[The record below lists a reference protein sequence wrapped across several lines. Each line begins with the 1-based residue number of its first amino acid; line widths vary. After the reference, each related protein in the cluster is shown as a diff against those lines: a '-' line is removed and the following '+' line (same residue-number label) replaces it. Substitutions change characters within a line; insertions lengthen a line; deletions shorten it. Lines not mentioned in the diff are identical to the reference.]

1 MTFDGSALLLVA
13 GIIAALAIFILDAV
27 QHSAGRGQ
35 AMSDPQNNPDDAA
48 RAIRACK
55 CREELDGYEA
65 EAKRRGI
72 AAHELQLILERRKI
86 MRW

>member
-1 MTFDGSALLLVA
+1 
-13 GIIAALAIFILDAV
+13 
-27 QHSAGRGQ
+27 
-35 AMSDPQNNPDDAA
+35 MSDRQNNPDDAA

-65 EAKRRGI
+65 DAKRRGI
-72 AAHELQLILERRKI
+72 SAHEMALIRERRKI